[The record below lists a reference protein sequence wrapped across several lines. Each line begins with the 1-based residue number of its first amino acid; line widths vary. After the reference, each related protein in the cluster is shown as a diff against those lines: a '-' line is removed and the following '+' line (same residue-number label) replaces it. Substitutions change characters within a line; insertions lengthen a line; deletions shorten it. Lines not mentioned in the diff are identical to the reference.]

1 MIEFPSPMVMP
12 FKVLEWVPSIKV
24 EASEFF
30 GICLKVTVQ
39 GADPPESKVLAI
51 WSFGEDTL
59 GVG

>member
-1 MIEFPSPMVMP
+1 MP
-12 FKVLEWVPSIKV
+12 FEALERVPSIQI

-30 GICLKVTVQ
+30 GVCLKVTVQ
-39 GADPPESKVLAI
+39 GADPPESKVLAK